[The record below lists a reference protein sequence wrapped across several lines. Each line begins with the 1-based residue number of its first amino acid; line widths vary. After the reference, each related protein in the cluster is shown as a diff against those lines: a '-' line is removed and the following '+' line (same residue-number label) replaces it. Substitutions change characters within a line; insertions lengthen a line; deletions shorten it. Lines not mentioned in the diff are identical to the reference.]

1 MRRLLA
7 LLATVC
13 VTGIV
18 AASAAPPE
26 PAVPP
31 ALKTEKPVRVA
42 VFAGAGAS
50 KTKGPAAEAV
60 EKTPGFEVQLV
71 TGEDIRAGKL
81 KDFRVL
87 IQPGG
92 SGSGQAKDLGEEG
105 RAKVKDFVKNGGG
118 YIGICAG
125 AYLASRSYDWS
136 LHILDAEVVDRA
148 HWARGTGDVELK
160 LSPKG
165 KEFFGAKAEKVTV
178 YYGQG
183 PLLTPGKDDSIPD
196 YEDLATYETEIH
208 SKGGAQPGVMKGT
221 TAAARGSYGS
231 GRVFCFSPHPEKTDS
246 PEAKTMFR
254 KALYWTAGKE

>member
-1 MRRLLA
+1 MRRPLLLLA
-7 LLATVC
+7 AV
-13 VTGIV
+13 V
-18 AASAAPPE
+18 AAAPLAARQ
-26 PAVPP
+26 PASSE
-31 ALKTEKPVRVA
+31 TPVRVA
-42 VFAGAGAS
+42 VFAGEGAR

-60 EKTPGFEVQLV
+60 ERVPGFEVRLV

-92 SGSGQAKDLGEEG
+92 SGSGQAKDLGPEG
-105 RAKVKDFVKNGGG
+105 RERVKEFVKQGGG

-136 LHILDAEVVDRA
+136 LHILDAEVLDRA

-165 KEFFGAKAEKVTV
+165 REFFAAKGDVVTV

-183 PLLTPGKDDSIPD
+183 PLLAPGKDDAIPD
-196 YEDLATYETEIH
+196 YEALAAYQTEIH
-208 SKGGAQPGVMKGT
+208 SRGGAKPGVMKGT
-221 TAAARGSYGS
+221 TAAARGTYGA

-246 PEAKTMFR
+246 PEARAMFR
-254 KALYWTAGKE
+254 NALLWAASRE

>member
-1 MRRLLA
+1 MRRPLLLLA
-7 LLATVC
+7 AV
-13 VTGIV
+13 V
-18 AASAAPPE
+18 AATPLAAVVAAPAAPI
-26 PAVPP
+26 
-31 ALKTEKPVRVA
+31 RVA
-42 VFAGAGAS
+42 VFADGGAR

-60 EKTPGFEVQLV
+60 ERVPGFEVRLV

-92 SGSGQAKDLGEEG
+92 SGSGQAKALGQEG
-105 RAKVKDFVKNGGG
+105 RERVKEFVKQGGG

-136 LHILDAEVVDRA
+136 LHILDAEVLDRA

-165 KEFFGAKAEKVTV
+165 KEFFGAKDDVVTV

-183 PLLTPGKDDSIPD
+183 PLLAPGKDDAIPD
-196 YEDLATYETEIH
+196 YEPLAAYQTEIH
-208 SKGGAQPGVMKGT
+208 SRGGAQPGVMKGT
-221 TAAARGSYGS
+221 TAAARATYGA

-246 PEAKTMFR
+246 PEARAMFR
-254 KALYWTAGKE
+254 TALFWAAGRN